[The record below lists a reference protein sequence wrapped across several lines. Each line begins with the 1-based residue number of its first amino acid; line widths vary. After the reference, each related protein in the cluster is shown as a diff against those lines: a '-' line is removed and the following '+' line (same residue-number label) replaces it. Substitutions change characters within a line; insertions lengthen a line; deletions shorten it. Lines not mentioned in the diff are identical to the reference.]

1 MAGTRA
7 AIRYAKAILDIAK
20 ENNSVDAVNAD
31 MTSIVNAIK
40 DSAELKD
47 FLQSPIIK
55 GEIKF
60 SSLKEIFTSAQKETK
75 GLFQLLLV
83 NKRFEL
89 LNDVALQ
96 FNALYD
102 ELNGIEVAK
111 VTTAVPMTSELESK
125 VLAKIASFSNKKITI
140 ENIVD
145 PAIIGGFILRMGDKQ
160 YNASVANS
168 LQNLK
173 REFSN

>member
-20 ENNSVDAVNAD
+20 ANNSVDAVNAD
-31 MTSIVNAIK
+31 MTSIAKAIK
-40 DSAELKD
+40 ESAELKD
-47 FLQSPIIK
+47 FLQSPIVK

-60 SSLKEIFTSAQKETK
+60 SSLNEIFTSAQKETK

-111 VTTAVPMTSELESK
+111 VTTAVPMTPELEAK
-125 VLAKIASFSNKKITI
+125 VLAKIASFSNKNITI
-140 ENIVD
+140 QNIVD
-145 PAIIGGFILRMGDKQ
+145 PSIIGGFILRIGDKE
-160 YNASVANS
+160 YNASVANR
-168 LQNLK
+168 LQVLK
-173 REFSN
+173 RELSN

>member
-7 AIRYAKAILDIAK
+7 AIRYAKAILDIAQV
-20 ENNSVDAVNAD
+20 NNNTQAVNSD
-31 MTSIVNAIK
+31 MTSIVNAII
-40 DSAELKD
+40 DSAELKKI
-47 FLQSPIIK
+47 LQSPIVK

-60 SSLKEIFTSAQKETK
+60 SSLKEIFASAQKETK

-89 LNDVALQ
+89 LNDVAIQ

-102 ELNGIEVAK
+102 ELNGIEIAK
-111 VTTAVPMTSELESK
+111 VTTAFQITPELEAK
-125 VLAKIASFSNKKITI
+125 VLAKIASFSNKNITI
-140 ENIVD
+140 QNIVD
-145 PAIIGGFILRMGDKQ
+145 PAIIGGFILRIGDKQ
-160 YNASVANS
+160 YNASVTS
-168 LQNLK
+168 RLQNLK